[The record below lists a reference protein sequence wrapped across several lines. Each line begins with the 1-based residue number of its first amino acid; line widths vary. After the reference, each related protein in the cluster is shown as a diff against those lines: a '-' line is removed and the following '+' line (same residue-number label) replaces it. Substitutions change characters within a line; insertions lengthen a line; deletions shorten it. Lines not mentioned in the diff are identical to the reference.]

1 MQMKRLSAL
10 WLTVA
15 LTACTPK
22 SAEEQ
27 IANAM
32 QLVAE
37 GEKVAAIVELKNAVI
52 TEPNN
57 AEARF
62 QLGRLEFEQGLWEES
77 EKEIRR
83 ALDLS
88 YPVVDAYPILIRS
101 IFYQNDFDR
110 VLMELESKP
119 DIQDAQVT
127 STLAL
132 FEYLSK
138 LKSGEQD
145 PVIPAESL
153 KQEELLIAQSY
164 QTLEQGNPAVAL
176 NITQKFTTPS
186 IEPFEKLILKG
197 MIHSLQY
204 DHVNAII
211 AFNEALDIYP
221 SYHVARFLLAE
232 QLIED
237 KQLTRA
243 DEQIERLLQLNPN
256 SGHANYLKSLV
267 YFYQDNY
274 EQALQLANVA
284 LQNDAKPALASFVAG
299 TSAYRTGRLESALR
313 YLNTAASTLPPSHPT
328 HRLLAQVKLE
338 LGYVEDVASSLD
350 GLSIEPGQGAEIYS
364 LAALQKLQKGQRAES
379 ERYLSKAR
387 SLDPNNPVSLLREGF
402 ILLDDNQASAVDSLA
417 KALDIDPNLSEAW
430 VLLAQAKY
438 EESGLASAL
447 AIADQWGEL
456 SPINGEFLKGILYL
470 RDEQETEASR
480 HFSQVLKYDPENTA
494 ALRYMMIGNA
504 RQDKFKE
511 AMEYAERLLALTP
524 NDLQN
529 LIDVVNIKI
538 GQGQESELEEY
549 LTKRIKA
556 YPDATAPVSA
566 LAFIYLRADKPDKAI
581 SLMKKVE
588 DPQNFGIYQALGDA
602 YVEKGDFGQAIETYK
617 DWTDKF
623 PTDRR
628 GWYRLISTYQFMNNF
643 DGAMETTQQART
655 YFPNDKRLVLLE
667 AHLAASTGR
676 FAQSKRA
683 ISILEEDGS
692 ELAALA
698 HTRGLLAL
706 NEKRYPD
713 AVKLLTASY
722 ENNPGFA
729 VSRLL
734 AFALAGAKDPK
745 TGLGYLQTEV
755 DKAPDNTL
763 YKFVTAEYASANG
776 FLNEAISMY
785 ERILTEKP
793 NDFAALNNIAG
804 VHTQLGN
811 YDKALAA
818 AKAAFSQAPES
829 EFALDTLGYVLI
841 KTGDVKQGRSY
852 IEKALGKAANNK
864 EIQLHAAEALIL
876 DGDKVRAK
884 NMLGRI
890 YPTTPAQKS
899 MHKALLKQLEE
910 QE

>member
-1 MQMKRLSAL
+1 MQIKRLNAL
-10 WLTVA
+10 WIVIA
-15 LTACTPK
+15 LSACTPK

-27 IANAM
+27 LANAM
-32 QLVAE
+32 ALVAE

-57 AEARF
+57 AEARY
-62 QLGRLEFEQGLWEES
+62 QLGRLEFEQGLFEES

-83 ALDLS
+83 ALDLA
-88 YPVVDAYPILIRS
+88 YPVVDAYPVLIRS

-110 VLMELESKP
+110 VLLELDSQP
-119 DIQDAQVT
+119 VIQDTQVK

-132 FEYLSK
+132 FSYLSK
-138 LKSGEQD
+138 LKGGEQD

-153 KQEELLIAQSY
+153 KQEELLIAQAY
-164 QTLEQGNPAVAL
+164 QTLEQGNPTVAL

-186 IEPFEKLILKG
+186 IEPFEKQLLKG
-197 MIHSLQY
+197 MIYSLQNE
-204 DHVNAII
+204 HVNAII
-211 AFNEALDIYP
+211 AFTDALEIFP

-243 DEQIERLLQLNPN
+243 DEQVERLLLLNPN
-256 SGHANYLKSLV
+256 SGHANYLKALI

-313 YLNTAASTLPPSHPT
+313 YLNTAASTLPPGHPT

-387 SLDPNNPVSLLREGF
+387 TLDPNNPVSLLREGF
-402 ILLDDNQASAVDSLA
+402 ILLDDNQASAVDSLTQ
-417 KALDIDPNLSEAW
+417 ALNIDPNLGEAW
-430 VLLAQAKY
+430 ILLAQAKY
-438 EESGLASAL
+438 EEKGLAAAL
-447 AIADQWGEL
+447 AVAEQWGEL
-456 SPINGEFLKGILYL
+456 SAINGEFLKGILYL
-470 RDEQETEASR
+470 RDNQEVEAGK

-494 ALRYMMIGNA
+494 ALRYMMIGKA
-504 RQDKFKE
+504 RQDKFE
-511 AMEYAERLLALTP
+511 DAMVYAEKLLALTP

-538 GQGQESELEEY
+538 GQGQESQLESY
-549 LTKRIKA
+549 LTQRIA
-556 YPDATAPVSA
+556 AFPDASAPVSA
-566 LAFIYLRADKPDKAI
+566 LAFIYLRSQQPDKAI
-581 SLMKKVE
+581 SLLKKVE

-602 YVEKGDFGQAIETYK
+602 YVENGEFSQAVETYK

-628 GWYRLISTYQFMNNF
+628 GWYRLISTYQFMSNF
-643 DGAMETTQQART
+643 DGAMEATQQART
-655 YFPNDKRLVLLE
+655 YFPQDKRLVLLE
-667 AHLAASTGR
+667 AHLAASTGK

-692 ELAALA
+692 ELAALT

-706 NEKRYPD
+706 NEKRYSD

-729 VSRLL
+729 VARLL
-734 AFALAGAKDPK
+734 AFALAGAEDAKS
-745 TGLGYLQTEV
+745 GLNYLHTEV
-755 DKAPDNTL
+755 GKSPENTL
-763 YKFVTAEYASANG
+763 YKFVTAEYATAYG
-776 FLNEAISMY
+776 FYSDAITLY
-785 ERILTEKP
+785 DRILVEKP
-793 NDFAALNNIAG
+793 NDFAALNNLAG
-804 VHTQLGN
+804 VHTQAGN
-811 YDKALAA
+811 YDKALEA
-818 AKAAFSQAPES
+818 AKAAFSIAPES
-829 EFALDTLGYVLI
+829 EFALDTLGYILI
-841 KTGDVKQGRSY
+841 KMGDVKQGRSY

-864 EIQLHAAEALIL
+864 EIQLHAAEAMIL
-876 DGDKVRAK
+876 DGDKARAK

-890 YPTTPAQKS
+890 YPTSSAQKS
-899 MHKALLKQLEE
+899 LHKALMKKLEE
-910 QE
+910 QQ